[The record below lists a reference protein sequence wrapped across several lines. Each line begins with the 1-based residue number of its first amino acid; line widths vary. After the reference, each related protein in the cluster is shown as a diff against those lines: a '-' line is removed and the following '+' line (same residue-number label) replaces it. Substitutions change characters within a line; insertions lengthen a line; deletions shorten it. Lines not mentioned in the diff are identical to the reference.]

1 MDDRETATATTIGA
15 GPLAGVVIVEF
26 DAIGPVPF
34 AAMMLG
40 DMGAQIVRIVRPG
53 RAYSPSADGPA
64 LGRGRRSVELDLK
77 SDTGRAEALAL
88 VATADALL
96 EGTRPGVMERL
107 GLGPAACHA
116 ANPMLV
122 YGRMTGWGQ
131 TGPLAQEAG
140 HDINY
145 LALTG
150 ALHAIGPA
158 ARPMPPL
165 NLVGDYGG
173 GAMMLA
179 LGVVAGVLSVRGG
192 GPGRVVDAAMTD
204 GAALLSSLFYTL
216 SAAGQWTDRREANL
230 LDGGAPFYRCY
241 TCADGKHV
249 AVGAIEPQFF
259 AALLAGLDAA
269 DWRAAQ
275 HDRTR
280 WPAMTAAF
288 ETAFATRTRDAWAD
302 HFAGTDACVTPVL
315 DFAEAPQHPHNV
327 ARATFIDGYPA
338 PAPRFAAAAANRR

>member
-1 MDDRETATATTIGA
+1 MTA
-15 GPLAGVVIVEF
+15 PLDGVVILEF

-40 DMGAQIVRIVRPG
+40 DMGATIIRIARPVRAASV
-53 RAYSPSADGPA
+53 SADGPV
-64 LGRGRRSVELDLK
+64 LGRGRRIVDLDLK
-77 SDTGRAEALAL
+77 SADGRSQALAL

-96 EGTRPGVMERL
+96 EGARPGVMERL

-116 ANPMLV
+116 VNPRLV

-131 TGPLAQEAG
+131 AGPLAQDAG

-158 ARPMPPL
+158 DRPVPPL

-179 LGVVAGVLSVRGG
+179 LGVVAGVLAARGG
-192 GPGRVVDAAMTD
+192 GQGRTVDAAMTD
-204 GAALLSSLFYTL
+204 GAAVLSTLFYTL
-216 SAAGQWTDRREANL
+216 AAAGQWTDRREANL

-241 TCADGKHV
+241 ACADGRHV
-249 AVGAIEPQFF
+249 AVGAIEPPFF
-259 AALLAGLDAA
+259 AALVHGLGLDDAVC
-269 DWRAAQ
+269 RTQ
-275 HDRTR
+275 HDRSR
-280 WPAMTAAF
+280 WPAIAAAF
-288 ETAFATRTRDAWAD
+288 ETAFATRTRDAWAA
-302 HFAGTDACVTPVL
+302 HFSGTDACVTPVL
-315 DFAEAPQHPHNV
+315 DLAEAPHHPHNA
-327 ARATFIDGYPA
+327 ARSTFVEGQGGWFPA
-338 PAPRFAAAAANRR
+338 PAPRFLPIEDAT

>member
-1 MDDRETATATTIGA
+1 MVEGGEASGA
-15 GPLAGVVIVEF
+15 GMTGPLAGVVILEF

-64 LGRGRRSVELDLK
+64 LGRGRRSVALDLK
-77 SDTGRAEALAL
+77 TGQGRADALAL

-107 GLGPAACHA
+107 GLGPADCHA
-116 ANPMLV
+116 ANPKLV

-131 TGPLAQEAG
+131 SGPLAQEAG

-145 LALTG
+145 LALSG
-150 ALHAIGPA
+150 ALHAVGPA
-158 ARPMPPL
+158 ERPVPPL

-179 LGVVAGVLSVRGG
+179 LGVVAGVLAARGG
-192 GPGRVVDAAMTD
+192 GPGRTVDAAMTD

-216 SAAGQWTDRREANL
+216 SAAGQWTNRREANL
-230 LDGGAPFYRCY
+230 LDGAAPFYRCY
-241 TCADGKHV
+241 ACADGKHV

-259 AALLAGLDAA
+259 AALLAGLDAT
-269 DWRAAQ
+269 DWRTLQ

-280 WPAMTAAF
+280 WPEMAAAF
-288 ETAFATRTRDAWAD
+288 DAAFAARPRDAWAD

-327 ARATFIDGYPA
+327 ARGTFIDGYPA
-338 PAPRFAAAAANRR
+338 PAPRFAAAVSNQP